1 MADNTNLPIQTV
13 TVVSPDITTIEK
25 NTNIQT
31 AVLTPY
37 NSTPIR
43 DILLEENKILMAEAE
58 ARAKAK
64 ARIEALENNKPM
76 MRAVEAYGQEKV
88 QLTKE
93 DKNQINKLKKLYG
106 F

>member
-1 MADNTNLPIQTV
+1 MADNNLPIQSV
-13 TVVSPDITTIEK
+13 TVVSPDITTVEK

-37 NSTPIR
+37 NTTR
-43 DILLEENKILMAEAE
+43 VRAVVEKKILAEAEEREKAEAE
-58 ARAKAK
+58 AK
-64 ARIEALENNKPM
+64 ARYQVEINNKPM
-76 MRAVEAYGQEKV
+76 MKGVEAYGQEKR

-93 DKNQINKLKKLYG
+93 DKNQMDKLKKLYG